1 MSNLIKPSE
10 YAKQMGISR
19 QAVYAKIK
27 KGILTSK
34 SVDGKLYIVQDE
46 EAVRAQPRSD
56 NPAPKTVNTPSSPDT
71 SRMQDVLA
79 AKDET
84 ITVLKETIQDLKETN
99 QMITSTLRSEVEL
112 LKEAFSEMKMLYS
125 TQIEQLQ
132 LTEVPHDVK
141 DDLTEAVAEE
151 AVEEATGETIEDA
164 FDAINDEPVE
174 DVLFPEM
181 AYDTDDLAW
190 IELADFF
197 DEHSIR
203 KKKKREKIARKLKK
217 MFKKG
222 DSRVDSFNGEL
233 IVLADADYSD
243 ILRSR
248 KG

>member
-46 EAVRAQPRSD
+46 EAARAQTRSD
-56 NPAPKTVNTPSSPDT
+56 NPTPKSVNTPSAAVSG
-71 SRMQDVLA
+71 MQDVLA

-84 ITVLKETIQDLKETN
+84 ITVLKETIRDLKETN

-112 LKEAFSEMKMLYS
+112 LKDAFSEMKMLYS

-132 LTEVPHDVK
+132 LAEVPHEVE
-141 DDLTEAVAEE
+141 DDLTEE
-151 AVEEATGETIEDA
+151 AVDDTIDEAIEETIGEA
-164 FDAINDEPVE
+164 FDAIGDEPVK

-197 DEHSIR
+197 DEHGVR
-203 KKKKREKIARKLKK
+203 KKKKREKLARKLKK

-243 ILRSR
+243 LLKTK

>member
-1 MSNLIKPSE
+1 MSKLIKPSE

-34 SVDGKLYIVQDE
+34 SVDGKLYIVLE
-46 EAVRAQPRSD
+46 EEMNPRPQGQSD
-56 NPAPKTVNTPSSPDT
+56 NTVSGGDNTPSAATVSGV
-71 SRMQDVLA
+71 QDVLA

-84 ITVLKETIQDLKETN
+84 IAVLKETIVDLKETN
-99 QMITSTLRSEVEL
+99 RMITSTLRSEVEL

-132 LTEVPHDVK
+132 LTEMPHDI
-141 DDLTEAVAEE
+141 EE
-151 AVEEATGETIEDA
+151 EIAEDA
-164 FDAINDEPVE
+164 TQEIARENPADLSEE
-174 DVLFPEM
+174 ELFPERVH
-181 AYDTDDLAW
+181 DSDDLAW

-197 DEHSIR
+197 DEHGVR
-203 KKKKREKIARKLKK
+203 KKKKREKLVRKLKK
-217 MFKKG
+217 MFQKG

-243 ILRSR
+243 LLKAK